1 MVLFLFY
8 DCATTPCS
16 GPRSSPLYQSGVRAL
31 SKIHDRKSMI
41 LLSPSSHASSDC
53 LVYLVREPSC
63 DTPKSQFPMWTQS
76 VWLLRVRLR
85 PRVNATQW
93 NPCPLGN
100 PSLGAPLSVSLH
112 PIIFRVPIT
121 ALPQCLYLRRP
132 FPQYTDPPP
141 FRTTSFLTTDIPGA
155 DHISRRPR
163 SHRAWR
169 TLRNAVPSPRVART
183 QRTHSS
189 VVRVSRFRHLI
200 RKLPA

>member
-1 MVLFLFY
+1 M
-8 DCATTPCS
+8 A
-16 GPRSSPLYQSGVRAL
+16 
-31 SKIHDRKSMI
+31 
-41 LLSPSSHASSDC
+41 SHS
-53 LVYLVREPSC
+53 
-63 DTPKSQFPMWTQS
+63 T
-76 VWLLRVRLR
+76 LR

-93 NPCPLGN
+93 NSCPLGN
-100 PSLGAPLSVSLH
+100 PSLGAPLSVSSH

-141 FRTTSFLTTDIPGA
+141 FRTTSSMTTDIPGA
-155 DHISRRPR
+155 DPISRRPR

-189 VVRVSRFRHLI
+189 VVRVLRFRHLV
-200 RKLPA
+200 RNLPACPRICSTARSQELFCGESVPLFLGVGSGLCFQWAGTLHLNARS

>member
-1 MVLFLFY
+1 
-8 DCATTPCS
+8 
-16 GPRSSPLYQSGVRAL
+16 
-31 SKIHDRKSMI
+31 MI
-41 LLSPSSHASSDC
+41 LLSPSSHVPSDC
-53 LVYLVREPSC
+53 PVYLVRGPSC

-76 VWLLRVRLR
+76 VWLLTVRLR

-100 PSLGAPLSVSLH
+100 PSLGAPLSVSSH

-141 FRTTSFLTTDIPGA
+141 FRTTSSLTTDIPGA
-155 DHISRRPR
+155 DPISRRPR

-189 VVRVSRFRHLI
+189 VVRVSRFRHLV